1 MAVLKS
7 PNNRKKNNSWEKTY
21 ISKNR
26 KNFNFSSPQFSKQ
39 YNNSPFK
46 DTNLMKSF
54 MVNRVN
60 SDKKLEF
67 AYVMLFSESTT
78 VLSNREVD
86 YKGVHPLSGVI
97 TSPSKPYQTY

>member
-1 MAVLKS
+1 
-7 PNNRKKNNSWEKTY
+7 
-21 ISKNR
+21 
-26 KNFNFSSPQFSKQ
+26 
-39 YNNSPFK
+39 
-46 DTNLMKSF
+46 MKSF

-97 TSPSKPYQTY
+97 TSPSKPYQTYWPYKPSRHGGLLKL